1 MATRHPEEIKE
12 KARQLLEDEGATLT
26 EVARVLGVTASV
38 VQGWAKSKGWRM
50 PEVIRQVRIQEQKL
64 VVDPAL
70 DMLIKRM
77 EGLTKAEREQDYHE
91 SMHRLA
97 CSVPLILKQLPA
109 HELVTKADKVAK
121 LVEMSRNVLG
131 VNEQRKAA
139 PMLSLGVLMSNQL
152 PTRQPDIAQLVDA
165 QVIEQ

>member
-38 VQGWAKSKGWRM
+38 VQGWAKSKGWRL

-91 SMHRLA
+91 LMHRLA
-97 CSVPLILKQLPA
+97 CSVPLILKQLSA

-152 PTRQPDIAQLVDA
+152 PTRRPDIAQLVDA